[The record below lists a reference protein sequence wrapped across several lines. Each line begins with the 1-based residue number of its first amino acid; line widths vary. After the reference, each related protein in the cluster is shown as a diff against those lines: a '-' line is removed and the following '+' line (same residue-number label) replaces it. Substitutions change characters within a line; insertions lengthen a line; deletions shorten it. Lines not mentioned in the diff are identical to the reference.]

1 MKGKLEAKKKMLKE
15 LKKMMREDH
24 YGPMEEDM
32 QKVTVMSD
40 SEEGLKE
47 GLSKAEQIMK
57 MKEEMSDDDSDEYG
71 YGGMKKKK
79 K

>member
-1 MKGKLEAKKKMLKE
+1 
-15 LKKMMREDH
+15 
-24 YGPMEEDM
+24 M